1 MLGFVK
7 ISPKVEPLA
16 PRKKAS
22 KERLSLAV
30 REAIA
35 FAVLVAILVLGIGVR
50 LWIYLPRGLQQ

>member
-16 PRKKAS
+16 PQNEAPN
-22 KERLSLAV
+22 ERLSLAV

-35 FAVLVAILVLGIGVR
+35 FAVPVAILVLLMGVR
-50 LWIYLPRGLQQ
+50 LWIYLPRGLLQ